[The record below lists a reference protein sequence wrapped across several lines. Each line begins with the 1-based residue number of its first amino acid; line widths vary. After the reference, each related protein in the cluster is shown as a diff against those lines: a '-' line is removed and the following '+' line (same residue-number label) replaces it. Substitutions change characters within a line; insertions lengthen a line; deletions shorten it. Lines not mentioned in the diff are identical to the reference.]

1 MGKDTT
7 VMKTDF
13 TTNEISFIFSLEFEK
28 KYGTSKIR
36 TRYSRLPTKN
46 FGPYASP
53 QKVSKTALTSKL
65 LAKNYKYRA
74 FCLRDPNLKC

>member
-13 TTNEISFIFSLEFEK
+13 ATNEISFIFSLEFEK
-28 KYGTSKIR
+28 KYGISKIR

-53 QKVSKTALTSKL
+53 QKVPKMALTSKL

-74 FCLRDPNLKC
+74 LCPRDPDLKC